1 MERRLDALGLA
12 PSPAPNSLWLKNPA
26 VDKSLPVQYMLRNSE
41 RFHGFR
47 CAQFLLHCHA
57 PRCLRTGAIFSLR
70 RSSLSVSLT
79 AVSRITPLRAL
90 RTRTGCRLDEAIA
103 FGDNPAGN
111 DEPLTR
117 FDEDGGGMAF
127 VSVAGTVDECPEA
140 LLARHVGG
148 FEYGTAAVVQRV
160 LDALLDHPPS
170 AQAAAPAAG
179 DGGLRGV
186 LDSVLDACR
195 EGEDLLASSSS
206 EDAASTAGT
215 SKL

>member
-1 MERRLDALGLA
+1 MASGALSFSMCPALPCTPLLA
-12 PSPAPNSLWLKNPA
+12 HW
-26 VDKSLPVQYMLRNSE
+26 R
-41 RFHGFR
+41 H
-47 CAQFLLHCHA
+47 
-57 PRCLRTGAIFSLR
+57 FSLR

-170 AQAAAPAAG
+170 AQVAAPAAG